1 MKRHYEFTL
10 DNKLNHY
17 TIYEDGKELKG
28 EEVIHKL
35 NNAGLIKP
43 FEFNWFMGLNDDE
56 LIGFCKGNI
65 ILCLCSDDY
74 ITAKEYMDI
83 LIKATKE

>member
-1 MKRHYEFTL
+1 MRSHYGFKL
-10 DNKLNHY
+10 NNKLNNY

-35 NNAGLIKP
+35 NNAGMIKP
-43 FEFNWFMGLNDDE
+43 FEFNWFMDLTDDE

-65 ILCLCSDDY
+65 ILCLRSDDY

-83 LIKATKE
+83 LIKATRE